1 MKLKIYNT
9 MSRQKEEFVPLM
21 EDPNYNWP
29 KKDFV
34 WMYSC
39 WPTVYRDPSI
49 WNYRATFTADLIR
62 NTLKLFWYKVIS
74 VMNITDVGHLT
85 SDADDGE
92 DKLEKW
98 AKREWIS
105 VWEVAKKYENIFMKG
120 MKALNIDTFDVMP
133 KATDHIAEQISLI
146 QKLEEKAYTYEVP
159 GDWIYMD
166 TSKVENY
173 WELMWPNY
181 KKRLEDL
188 NAWIRVDMWGKKN
201 PTDFAL
207 WKFSPQNE
215 KRQMEWSSPRWIW
228 FPGWHIECSAMSS
241 KYLGEQFDIHHWWAD
256 HITIHHPNEIAQS
269 ECGFGVHPW
278 VKYWVHN
285 EFLQVDWGKMSKSLW
300 NVYTLEDVQKR
311 WYSPLDLKYFY
322 FMAQYSNFQN
332 FTWEQLDV
340 AKNTRQALIK
350 KLQWREELKDRKE
363 FENDPFFKEAMEAI
377 SDNINTPKLLAIIQS
392 SLNNVNE
399 NTYAIITFF
408 ENNFLKLWLFE
419 EQEKVEIPSEI
430 QELAQKRREAK
441 KNKDWGTADSL
452 RDQLTS
458 LWWKI
463 LDRPDGFEVE
473 KI

>member
-207 WKFSPQNE
+207 WKFAPQNE
-215 KRQMEWSSPRWIW
+215 KRQMEWDSPRWRW

-300 NVYTLEDVQKR
+300 NVYTLEDAQKR

-350 KLQWREELKDRKE
+350 KLQWKEELKDRKE
-363 FENDPFFKEAMEAI
+363 FENDPFFKEAMEAV

>member
-207 WKFSPQNE
+207 WKFAPQNE
-215 KRQMEWSSPRWIW
+215 KRQMEWDSPRWIW

-256 HITIHHPNEIAQS
+256 HITIHHPNEVAQS

-300 NVYTLEDVQKR
+300 NVYTLEDAQKR

-350 KLQWREELKDRKE
+350 KLQWKEELKDRKE
-363 FENDPFFKEAMEAI
+363 FENDPFFKEAMEAV

-441 KNKDWGTADSL
+441 KNKNWDTADSL

>member
-215 KRQMEWSSPRWIW
+215 KRQMEWDSPRWIW

>member
-188 NAWIRVDMWGKKN
+188 NAWIRVDMWWKRN

-215 KRQMEWSSPRWIW
+215 KRQMEWDSPRWIW

-300 NVYTLEDVQKR
+300 NVYTLEDAQKR

-350 KLQWREELKDRKE
+350 KLQWKEELKDRKE
-363 FENDPFFKEAMEAI
+363 FENDPFFKEAMEAV

-441 KNKDWGTADSL
+441 KNKNWDTADSL

>member
-1 MKLKIYNT
+1 MKIYNT

-21 EDPNYNWP
+21 EDPNYNGP

-34 WMYSC
+34 GMYSC
-39 WPTVYRDPSI
+39 GPTVYRDPSI
-49 WNYRATFTADLIR
+49 GNYRATFTADLIR
-62 NTLKLFWYKVIS
+62 NTLKLFGYKVIS

-92 DKLEKW
+92 DKLEKG
-98 AKREWIS
+98 AKREGIS

-120 MKALNIDTFDVMP
+120 MKSLNIDTFDVMP
-133 KATDHIAEQISLI
+133 RATDHIAEQISLI

-159 GDWIYMD
+159 GDGIYMD

-173 WELMWPNY
+173 GELMGPNY

-188 NAWIRVDMWGKKN
+188 NAGIRVDMGGKKN

-215 KRQMEWSSPRWIW
+215 KRQMEWDSPRGIG

-241 KYLGEQFDIHHWWAD
+241 KYLGEQFDIHHGGAD

-285 EFLQVDWGKMSKSLW
+285 EFLQVDGGKMSKSLG

-311 WYSPLDLKYFY
+311 GYSPLDLKYFY

-350 KLQWREELKDRKE
+350 KLQGKEELKDRKE

-408 ENNFLKLWLFE
+408 ENNFLKLGLFE

-458 LWWKI
+458 LGWKI

>member
-207 WKFSPQNE
+207 WKFAPQNE
-215 KRQMEWSSPRWIW
+215 KRQMEWDSPRWIW

-256 HITIHHPNEIAQS
+256 HITIHHPNEVAQS

-300 NVYTLEDVQKR
+300 NVYTLEDAQKR

-441 KNKDWGTADSL
+441 KNKNWDTADSL

>member
-133 KATDHIAEQISLI
+133 RATDHLAEQISLV

-173 WELMWPNY
+173 GKLMWPNY

-207 WKFSPQNE
+207 WKFAPQNE
-215 KRQMEWSSPRWIW
+215 KRQMEWDSPRWIW

-340 AKNTRQALIK
+340 AKNTRQALIR

-363 FENDPFFKEAMEAI
+363 FENDPFFKEAMEAV

-441 KNKDWGTADSL
+441 KNKNWDTADSL

>member
-256 HITIHHPNEIAQS
+256 HITIHHPNEVAQS

>member
-120 MKALNIDTFDVMP
+120 MKSLNIDTFDVMP
-133 KATDHIAEQISLI
+133 RATDHIAEQISLI

-441 KNKDWGTADSL
+441 KNKDWVTADSL

>member
-188 NAWIRVDMWGKKN
+188 NAWIRVDMWWKRN

-215 KRQMEWSSPRWIW
+215 KRQMEWDSPRWIW

-256 HITIHHPNEIAQS
+256 HITIHHPNEVAQS

>member
-188 NAWIRVDMWGKKN
+188 NAWIRVDMWWKRN

-215 KRQMEWSSPRWIW
+215 KRQMEWDSPRWIW

-256 HITIHHPNEIAQS
+256 HITIHHPNEVAQS

-300 NVYTLEDVQKR
+300 NVYTLEDAQKR

>member
-188 NAWIRVDMWGKKN
+188 NAWIRVDMWWKRN

-215 KRQMEWSSPRWIW
+215 KRQMEWDSPRWIW

-300 NVYTLEDVQKR
+300 NVYTLEDAQKR

-350 KLQWREELKDRKE
+350 KLQWKEELKDRKE
-363 FENDPFFKEAMEAI
+363 FENDPFFKEAMEAV

>member
-120 MKALNIDTFDVMP
+120 MKSLNIDTFDVMP
-133 KATDHIAEQISLI
+133 RATDHIAEQISLI

-188 NAWIRVDMWGKKN
+188 NAWIRVDMWWKRN

-441 KNKDWGTADSL
+441 KNKDWVTADSL

>member
-120 MKALNIDTFDVMP
+120 MKSLNIDTFDVMP
-133 KATDHIAEQISLI
+133 RATDHIAEQISLI

-215 KRQMEWSSPRWIW
+215 KRQMEWDSPRWIW

-350 KLQWREELKDRKE
+350 KLQWKEELKDRKE

>member
-34 WMYSC
+34 WIYSC

-188 NAWIRVDMWGKKN
+188 NAWIRVDMWWKRN

-207 WKFSPQNE
+207 WKFAPQNE
-215 KRQMEWSSPRWIW
+215 KRQMEWDSPRWIW

-441 KNKDWGTADSL
+441 KNKDWVTADSL

>member
-1 MKLKIYNT
+1 
-9 MSRQKEEFVPLM
+9 
-21 EDPNYNWP
+21 
-29 KKDFV
+29 
-34 WMYSC
+34 
-39 WPTVYRDPSI
+39 
-49 WNYRATFTADLIR
+49 
-62 NTLKLFWYKVIS
+62 
-74 VMNITDVGHLT
+74 MNITDVGHLT

-207 WKFSPQNE
+207 WKFAPQNE
-215 KRQMEWSSPRWIW
+215 KRQMEWDSPRWRW

-392 SLNNVNE
+392 SLNNVNK

>member
-133 KATDHIAEQISLI
+133 RATDHIAEQISLV
-146 QKLEEKAYTYEVP
+146 QKLEENGYTYEVP

-207 WKFSPQNE
+207 WKFAPQNE
-215 KRQMEWSSPRWIW
+215 KRQMEWDSPRWIW

-300 NVYTLEDVQKR
+300 NVYTLEDAQKR

-350 KLQWREELKDRKE
+350 KLQWKEELKDRKE
-363 FENDPFFKEAMEAI
+363 FENDPFFKEAMEAV

-441 KNKDWGTADSL
+441 KNKNWDTADSL

>member
-133 KATDHIAEQISLI
+133 RATDHIAEQISLV
-146 QKLEEKAYTYEVP
+146 QKLEENGYTYEVP

-207 WKFSPQNE
+207 WKFAPQNE
-215 KRQMEWSSPRWIW
+215 KRQMEWDSPRWRW

-350 KLQWREELKDRKE
+350 KLQWKEELKDRKE
-363 FENDPFFKEAMEAI
+363 FENDPFFKEAMEAV

-463 LDRPDGFEVE
+463 LDRPDGFDVE

>member
-188 NAWIRVDMWGKKN
+188 NAWIRVDMWWKRN

-215 KRQMEWSSPRWIW
+215 KRQMEWDSPRWIW

-256 HITIHHPNEIAQS
+256 HITIHHPNEVAQS

-278 VKYWVHN
+278 VKSWVHN

>member
-207 WKFSPQNE
+207 WKFAPQNE
-215 KRQMEWSSPRWIW
+215 KRQMEWDSPRWIW

-300 NVYTLEDVQKR
+300 NVYTLEDAQKR

-350 KLQWREELKDRKE
+350 KLQWKEELKDRKE
-363 FENDPFFKEAMEAI
+363 FENDPFFKEAMEAV

-441 KNKDWGTADSL
+441 KNKNWDTADSL

>member
-1 MKLKIYNT
+1 
-9 MSRQKEEFVPLM
+9 
-21 EDPNYNWP
+21 
-29 KKDFV
+29 
-34 WMYSC
+34 
-39 WPTVYRDPSI
+39 
-49 WNYRATFTADLIR
+49 
-62 NTLKLFWYKVIS
+62 
-74 VMNITDVGHLT
+74 MNITDVGHLT

-207 WKFSPQNE
+207 WKFAPQNE
-215 KRQMEWSSPRWIW
+215 KRQMEWDSPRWRW

-300 NVYTLEDVQKR
+300 NVYTLEDAQKR

-350 KLQWREELKDRKE
+350 KLQWKEELKDRKE
-363 FENDPFFKEAMEAI
+363 FENDPFFKEAMEAV

>member
-207 WKFSPQNE
+207 WKFAPQNE
-215 KRQMEWSSPRWIW
+215 KRQMEWDSPRWIW

-300 NVYTLEDVQKR
+300 NVYTLEDAQKR

-350 KLQWREELKDRKE
+350 KLQWKEELKDRKE

>member
-188 NAWIRVDMWGKKN
+188 NAWIRVDMWWKRN

-215 KRQMEWSSPRWIW
+215 KRQMEWDSPRWIW

-256 HITIHHPNEIAQS
+256 HITIHHPNEVAQS

-311 WYSPLDLKYFY
+311 WYSPLDLRYFY

>member
-188 NAWIRVDMWGKKN
+188 NAWIRVDMWWKRN

-215 KRQMEWSSPRWIW
+215 KRQMEWDSPRWRW

-350 KLQWREELKDRKE
+350 KLQWKEELKDRKE

>member
-207 WKFSPQNE
+207 WKFAPQNE
-215 KRQMEWSSPRWIW
+215 KRQMEWDSPRWRW

-340 AKNTRQALIK
+340 AKNTRQALIR

-363 FENDPFFKEAMEAI
+363 FENDPFFKEAMEAV

>member
-1 MKLKIYNT
+1 
-9 MSRQKEEFVPLM
+9 
-21 EDPNYNWP
+21 
-29 KKDFV
+29 
-34 WMYSC
+34 
-39 WPTVYRDPSI
+39 
-49 WNYRATFTADLIR
+49 
-62 NTLKLFWYKVIS
+62 
-74 VMNITDVGHLT
+74 MNITDVGHLT

-133 KATDHIAEQISLI
+133 RATDHIAEQISLV
-146 QKLEEKAYTYEVP
+146 QKLEENGYTYEVP

-207 WKFSPQNE
+207 WKFAPQNE
-215 KRQMEWSSPRWIW
+215 KRQMEWDSPRWIW

-350 KLQWREELKDRKE
+350 KLQWKEELKDRKE
-363 FENDPFFKEAMEAI
+363 FENDPFFKEAMEAV

-441 KNKDWGTADSL
+441 KNKNWDTADSL

>member
-120 MKALNIDTFDVMP
+120 MKSLNIDTFDVMP
-133 KATDHIAEQISLI
+133 RATDHIAEQISLI

-350 KLQWREELKDRKE
+350 KLQWKEELKDRKE

-441 KNKDWGTADSL
+441 KNKDWVTADSL

>member
-1 MKLKIYNT
+1 
-9 MSRQKEEFVPLM
+9 MS
-21 EDPNYNWP
+21 
-29 KKDFV
+29 KK
-34 WMYSC
+34 
-39 WPTVYRDPSI
+39 R
-49 WNYRATFTADLIR
+49 
-62 NTLKLFWYKVIS
+62 
-74 VMNITDVGHLT
+74 MNICLG
-85 SDADDGE
+85 GG
-92 DKLEKW
+92 
-98 AKREWIS
+98 
-105 VWEVAKKYENIFMKG
+105 KKYENIFMKG

-207 WKFSPQNE
+207 WKFAPQNE
-215 KRQMEWSSPRWIW
+215 KRQMEWDSPRWIW

-300 NVYTLEDVQKR
+300 NVYTLEDAQKR

-350 KLQWREELKDRKE
+350 KLQWKEELKDRKE
-363 FENDPFFKEAMEAI
+363 FENDPFFKEAMEAV

-441 KNKDWGTADSL
+441 KNKNWDTADSL

>member
-1 MKLKIYNT
+1 
-9 MSRQKEEFVPLM
+9 
-21 EDPNYNWP
+21 
-29 KKDFV
+29 
-34 WMYSC
+34 
-39 WPTVYRDPSI
+39 
-49 WNYRATFTADLIR
+49 
-62 NTLKLFWYKVIS
+62 
-74 VMNITDVGHLT
+74 
-85 SDADDGE
+85 
-92 DKLEKW
+92 
-98 AKREWIS
+98 
-105 VWEVAKKYENIFMKG
+105 
-120 MKALNIDTFDVMP
+120 
-133 KATDHIAEQISLI
+133 
-146 QKLEEKAYTYEVP
+146 
-159 GDWIYMD
+159 MD

-350 KLQWREELKDRKE
+350 KLQWKEELKDRKE

>member
-188 NAWIRVDMWGKKN
+188 NAWIRVDMWWKRN

-215 KRQMEWSSPRWIW
+215 KRQMEWDSPRWIW

-340 AKNTRQALIK
+340 AKNTRQALIR

-363 FENDPFFKEAMEAI
+363 FENDPFFKEAMEAV

-463 LDRPDGFEVE
+463 LDRPDGFDVE

>member
-21 EDPNYNWP
+21 EDPNYNGP

-34 WMYSC
+34 GMYSC
-39 WPTVYRDPSI
+39 GPTVYRDPSI
-49 WNYRATFTADLIR
+49 GNYRATFTADLIR
-62 NTLKLFWYKVIS
+62 NTLKLFGYKVIS

-92 DKLEKW
+92 DKLEKG
-98 AKREWIS
+98 AKREGIS

-159 GDWIYMD
+159 GDGIYMD

-173 WELMWPNY
+173 GELMGPNY

-188 NAWIRVDMWGKKN
+188 NAGIRVDMGGKKN

-215 KRQMEWSSPRWIW
+215 KRQMEWSSPRGIG

-241 KYLGEQFDIHHWWAD
+241 KYLGEQFDIHHGGAD

-285 EFLQVDWGKMSKSLW
+285 EFLQVDGGKMSKSLG

-311 WYSPLDLKYFY
+311 GYSPLDLKYFY

-350 KLQWREELKDRKE
+350 KLQGKEELKDRKE

-408 ENNFLKLWLFE
+408 ENNFLKLGLFE

-458 LWWKI
+458 LGWKI

>member
-1 MKLKIYNT
+1 
-9 MSRQKEEFVPLM
+9 
-21 EDPNYNWP
+21 
-29 KKDFV
+29 
-34 WMYSC
+34 
-39 WPTVYRDPSI
+39 
-49 WNYRATFTADLIR
+49 
-62 NTLKLFWYKVIS
+62 
-74 VMNITDVGHLT
+74 MNITDVGHLT

-133 KATDHIAEQISLI
+133 RATDHIAEQISLV
-146 QKLEEKAYTYEVP
+146 QKLEENGYTYEVP

-207 WKFSPQNE
+207 WKFAPQNE
-215 KRQMEWSSPRWIW
+215 KRQMEWDSPRWIW

-300 NVYTLEDVQKR
+300 NVYTLEDAQKR

-350 KLQWREELKDRKE
+350 KLQWKEELKDRKE
-363 FENDPFFKEAMEAI
+363 FENDPFFKEAMEAV

-441 KNKDWGTADSL
+441 KNKNWDTADSL

>member
-207 WKFSPQNE
+207 WKFAPQNE
-215 KRQMEWSSPRWIW
+215 KRQMEWDSPRWIW

-300 NVYTLEDVQKR
+300 NVYTLEDAQKR

-350 KLQWREELKDRKE
+350 KLQWKEELKDRKE
-363 FENDPFFKEAMEAI
+363 FENDPFFKEAMEAV

>member
-120 MKALNIDTFDVMP
+120 MKSLNIDTFDVMP
-133 KATDHIAEQISLI
+133 RATDHIAEQISLI

-350 KLQWREELKDRKE
+350 KLQWKEELKDRKE

>member
-188 NAWIRVDMWGKKN
+188 NAWIRVDMWWKRN

-207 WKFSPQNE
+207 WKFAPQNE
-215 KRQMEWSSPRWIW
+215 KRQMEWDSPRWIW

>member
-188 NAWIRVDMWGKKN
+188 NAWIRVDMWWKRN

-207 WKFSPQNE
+207 WKFAPQNE
-215 KRQMEWSSPRWIW
+215 KRQMEWDSPRWIW

-256 HITIHHPNEIAQS
+256 HITIHHPNEVAQS